1 MSDSSCPYC
10 GCIPETLQGLRSHIS
25 QSAACRRAHF
35 NKYMAEDSSA
45 SEPDSPTSDDSDF
58 QGMRVDAAVS
68 GFSDGPFESEPFD
81 FEENRDSEPPED
93 FAMPSITE
101 PTGAAPSLT
110 NPRKHPRPTVEEVD
124 DEEDEFVQ
132 PFHPEYQAGA
142 AFRDAQP
149 FETEY
154 EGIRREQQ
162 EKDLPPWAPFETREE
177 WELAQW
183 LMTSGI
189 SQGKMDELLK
199 LKAVREKINPSY
211 HNSRSFYQRID
222 ALPRGPGWK
231 CELFSLTGDEVDG
244 KGRPKTEVVELWY
257 RDPVEC
263 IKELLGNPLFKDQG
277 YEPCR
282 LFKKFVN
289 EKLENRKFSEMWTAD
304 FWWEVQKLLPKGA
317 TLIPIILASDK
328 TQLTRFSGDKQA
340 WPVYITI
347 GNIDKKTRRSPSYGA
362 TILLGYIPV
371 PKLEIFIKKRR
382 SAIAYQL
389 YHDCMRKILATMVT
403 AGNKGELMAC
413 ADRYRRLGFPILA
426 AYIADYPEQCLV
438 CGCKENSCP
447 ECQCAPDARGDPES
461 APWRDPAETLEIL
474 RAQANGECPIEFVE
488 QQLRSIEPFWADLPH
503 ANIFRSMT
511 PDLLHES
518 HNGAF
523 GDHAVKWT
531 TQAIAGGEAEIDQRF
546 RAMTPH
552 PSLRHFK
559 KGISGVSQWTGRERK
574 EMEKVYLGIL
584 ADATDPE
591 VLLAAR
597 AILDFI
603 YYAHFETHCDESL
616 AQLDAAWV
624 SFHAHKHAFI
634 RLGLRNHFNISKIHK
649 LKHYVDSIRSRGT
662 TDGTNSEATERLH
675 IDLAK
680 LGYRASNKKDY
691 TQQMTVWL
699 QRQEAVRKF
708 KNYICWVDSESDSA
722 ACSSD
727 SEESHTSSDSD
738 AAVPPPRPPSSSPA
752 FSLPKKPSFPAA
764 SAGTIARDFCAP
776 RFVDKVADFLHDTFR
791 IQAPIDES
799 TKFAVF
805 KRVKLQLPFLAEVAS
820 GDLRD
825 TVRASKAVPA
835 KTTSKGYRPE
845 KGGTFDTVLV
855 RTRPRAN
862 GAPPTDGLSV
872 ARVRVIFNIPSHI
885 ISQSPS
891 CAYVDWFRPLQPL
904 PADGIGMHKLSLSS
918 RNHLQ
923 NSSVIP
929 LSQILRSCHLIPR
942 FGRAANKSWTSGT
955 VLDEAKEFYLN
966 PYLRHHDFHLFRFQY
981 AVYVARKEEEAR
993 RVRMRVLGRAGR

>member
-1 MSDSSCPYC
+1 MSSSSCPYC
-10 GCIPETLQGLRSHIS
+10 GSVPPTSQGLRSHIS
-25 QSAACRRAHF
+25 QSEACRRAHF
-35 NKYMAEDSSA
+35 NQYTCWRSGAWHCMAEESSD
-45 SEPDSPTSDDSDF
+45 SEPSSPGSDDSDF
-58 QGMRVDAAVS
+58 PGMPVDS
-68 GFSDGPFESEPFD
+68 ELGGFSPEPAEYED
-81 FEENRDSEPPED
+81 DADQDPPED
-93 FAMPSITE
+93 FAVPPAPESSAAVP
-101 PTGAAPSLT
+101 PTNS
-110 NPRKHPRPTVEEVD
+110 RKHPRPTVEEVE
-124 DEEDEFVQ
+124 DEEDEFIQ
-132 PFHPEYQAGA
+132 PFHPEYEAGA
-142 AFRDAQP
+142 IFRDEQP

-154 EGIRREQQ
+154 ESLRRQQ
-162 EKDLPPWAPFETREE
+162 EKENLPPWAPFETREE

-231 CELFSLTGDEVDG
+231 CESFSLTGDEVDG
-244 KGRPKTEVVELWY
+244 KGQAKTEVVELWY

-277 YEPCR
+277 YEPSR
-282 LFKKFVN
+282 LFKKFVD

-304 FWWEVQKLLPKGA
+304 FWWEIQKLLPKGA

-347 GNIDKKTRRSPSYGA
+347 GNIDKKTRRSPSHGA

-389 YHDCMRKILATMVT
+389 YHDCMRKILATVVT

-413 ADRYRRLGFPILA
+413 ADRCRRLGFPILA
-426 AYIADYPEQCLV
+426 AFIADYPEQCLV
-438 CGCKENSCP
+438 CGCKENTCP
-447 ECQCAPDARGDPES
+447 VYPGS
-461 APWRDPAETLEIL
+461 APWRDPDETLEIL

-488 QQLRSIEPFWADLPH
+488 QQLRAIQPFWADLPH

-531 TQAIAGGEAEIDQRF
+531 TQAMAGGEAEIDQRF

-616 AQLDAAWV
+616 AELDAAWV

-634 RLGLRNHFNISKIHK
+634 RLGLRDHFNISKIHK
-649 LKHYVDSIRSRGT
+649 LKHYGM
-662 TDGTNSEATERLH
+662 ERLH

-708 KNYICWVDSESDSA
+708 KNYIRWVDSESDSA
-722 ACSSD
+722 ARSSD
-727 SEESHTSSDSD
+727 SEESDTSSDSD
-738 AAVPPPRPPSSSPA
+738 AAIPPPPRRPPSSSPA
-752 FSLPKKPSFPAA
+752 FSLPKKP
-764 SAGTIARDFCAP
+764 
-776 RFVDKVADFLHDTFR
+776 
-791 IQAPIDES
+791 Q
-799 TKFAVF
+799 
-805 KRVKLQLPFLAEVAS
+805 
-820 GDLRD
+820 
-825 TVRASKAVPA
+825 
-835 KTTSKGYRPE
+835 
-845 KGGTFDTVLV
+845 
-855 RTRPRAN
+855 
-862 GAPPTDGLSV
+862 
-872 ARVRVIFNIPSHI
+872 
-885 ISQSPS
+885 
-891 CAYVDWFRPLQPL
+891 
-904 PADGIGMHKLSLSS
+904 
-918 RNHLQ
+918 
-923 NSSVIP
+923 
-929 LSQILRSCHLIPR
+929 
-942 FGRAANKSWTSGT
+942 
-955 VLDEAKEFYLN
+955 
-966 PYLRHHDFHLFRFQY
+966 
-981 AVYVARKEEEAR
+981 
-993 RVRMRVLGRAGR
+993 